1 MTKVRFFSD
10 VSHSHRGGRG
20 SSQDWACKKFTSKYS
35 FEKKRVRS
43 DFRIGVPCIIQSIT
57 KQIHFWHFLK
67 QNSKIKCDIPVTNSG

>member
-35 FEKKRVRS
+35 FEKKRLRS
-43 DFRIGVPCIIQSIT
+43 DFRIGVPCIIYYVMCIKLGLCAR
-57 KQIHFWHFLK
+57 KQKHDALK
-67 QNSKIKCDIPVTNSG
+67 MET